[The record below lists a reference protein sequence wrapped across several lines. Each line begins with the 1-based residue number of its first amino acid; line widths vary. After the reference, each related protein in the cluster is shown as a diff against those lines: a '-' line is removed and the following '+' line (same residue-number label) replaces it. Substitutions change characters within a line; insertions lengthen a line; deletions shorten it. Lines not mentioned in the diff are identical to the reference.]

1 MKLESEPSALPSAY
15 ANIILRTLQK
25 VGEFVVQRLE
35 QGVLKHRAISLLFT
49 LERNNGVK
57 EKEKWQQKE

>member
-1 MKLESEPSALPSAY
+1 VHTSFFAL
-15 ANIILRTLQK
+15 LDK
-25 VGEFVVQRLE
+25 FGEFVVQRLE

-49 LERNNGVK
+49 LERNNGMK

>member
-1 MKLESEPSALPSAY
+1 MRLESEPSALPSAC
-15 ANIILRTLQK
+15 ANIILRTRQK

-49 LERNNGVK
+49 LERNNSMK